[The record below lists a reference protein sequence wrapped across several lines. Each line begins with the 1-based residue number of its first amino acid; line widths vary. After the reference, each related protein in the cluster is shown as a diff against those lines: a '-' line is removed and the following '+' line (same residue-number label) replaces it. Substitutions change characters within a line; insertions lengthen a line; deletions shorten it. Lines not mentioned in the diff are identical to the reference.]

1 MISVQQA
8 TDIINSQQIHIGSE
22 QIPLTSAHGRV
33 LARSYTADR
42 PFPPF
47 DRVTMDGIAINSSA
61 LARGIRFFTVESKQ
75 FAGEAQKTLNDLCTC
90 IETATGAILPKN
102 CDTIIPYEHL
112 INEQDGFRLN
122 PEFTVRPKQNVH
134 AQGSDVLEGAT
145 VLKAGSVL
153 NAANIAIAASIG
165 QHQVEVKKQVRI
177 AIVSTGDELIPIEET
192 PLPHQIRR
200 TNTLALSALLSTPRV
215 TCSDFHLSDDSQH
228 IENWITQAEDHFDV
242 MIFSGGVSMGK
253 RDFLPS
259 SFAKLGIKTHF
270 HKITQRPGKP
280 LWFGRKSNLVVFG
293 LPGNPV
299 STHLSAVRY
308 VEPFIRQLLHIPAVE
323 MHVQLAL
330 PFSFKPA
337 LTLFKPVKLKNN
349 SGMLEATPIDH
360 NGSGDFFQLGDADGF
375 IELPSDKT
383 YFEAGTLYPYYSLV

>member
-1 MISVQQA
+1 MISVQEA
-8 TDIINSQQIHIGSE
+8 NDINNPQQIHIGSE

-33 LARSYTADR
+33 LAHSYAADR

-47 DRVTMDGIAINSSA
+47 DRVTMDGIAINASA
-61 LARGIRFFTVESKQ
+61 LSTGIRHFKLESKQ
-75 FAGEAQKTLNDLCTC
+75 FAGEAQKTLNDLHAC

-112 INEQDGFRLN
+112 IAEQDGFRLN
-122 PEFTVRPKQNVH
+122 PEFTVRPKQNLH
-134 AQGSDVLEGAT
+134 ALGSDVTEGAT
-145 VLKAGSVL
+145 VLNAGGVL
-153 NAANIAIAASIG
+153 NAARIAIAASIG

-200 TNTLALSALLSTPRV
+200 TNTLALSALLSSPR
-215 TCSDFHLSDDSQH
+215 TNCADFHLSDDPKR
-228 IENWITQAEDHFDV
+228 IEEWIIQAEDKFDV
-242 MIFSGGVSMGK
+242 LIFSGGVSMGK

-259 SFAKLGIKTHF
+259 SFAKLGITAHF
-270 HKITQRPGKP
+270 HKIAQRPGKP
-280 LWFGRKSNLVVFG
+280 LWFGSKSNLVVFG

-308 VEPFIRQLLHIPAVE
+308 VEPFIRQLLQIRAVE
-323 MHVQLAL
+323 MYVQLAQT
-330 PFSFKPA
+330 FSFKPA
-337 LTLFKPVKLKNN
+337 LTLFKPVKLKSN
-349 SGMLEATPIDH
+349 SGILEATPIEH
-360 NGSGDFFQLGDADGF
+360 NGSGDFFHLGDADGF

-383 YFEAGTLYPYYSLV
+383 DFEAGTLYPYYSLV